1 MAKRTTMIT
10 AGVLAG
16 ASLLAAACG
25 SDDDPAS
32 DATTTPTTAGAVE
45 ITTAPSSTESSDS
58 TEPATTESASTEPAS
73 TESAGSAPSGDV
85 PERIV
90 SLSATGTEMLFA
102 IGAGDQVIAVD
113 STSNFPPEAEAM
125 LTDLSA
131 FEPNVEAIAGYEP
144 DLVVTDGSIADL
156 TQQLESL
163 DIEVWE
169 GPAAS
174 SFDDTYAQIEQLGA
188 ITGHIAEAAEL
199 VATIQ
204 TDLAAIV
211 ESVPTGEAPLT
222 YYHELDDTLFSVT
235 SSTFIGGVYA
245 LFGLQN
251 IADQVEDDA
260 GGYPQLNAEFVIEQ
274 DPDLIFLA
282 DTKCCGQNLETVA
295 ARPGWADMQAVV
307 DGNVFAMDDDI
318 ASRWGPRVVDYAQA
332 VADAVSEALVPAGG

>member
-25 SDDDPAS
+25 SDDPAS
-32 DATTTPTTAGAVE
+32 EATTTPTTAGAVE
-45 ITTAPSSTESSDS
+45 TTTAPSSTESSDS

-113 STSNFPPEAEAM
+113 STSNFPPEAEAV

-144 DLVVTDGSIADL
+144 DLVL
-156 TQQLESL
+156 TAGDPNLTTQLESL

-174 SFDDTYAQIEQLGA
+174 TFDDTYAQIEQLGA

-199 VATIQ
+199 VAKIQ

-211 ESVPTGEAPLT
+211 ESVPTSEAPLT

-235 SSTFIGGVYA
+235 SSTFIGEVYA

-274 DPDLIFLA
+274 NPDLIFLA

-295 ARPGWADMQAVV
+295 TRDGWAEMQAVAN
-307 DGNVFAMDDDI
+307 GNVVELDDDI
-318 ASRWGPRVVDYAQA
+318 ASRWGPRVVDYARA
-332 VADAVSEALVPAGG
+332 VAAALEQAQVSAGGG